1 MLLREPLGGLRRGER
16 LAWYDDLVIRT
27 EHERPSRPPTRPTRR
42 PPSVEPDEP
51 GSRGGVA
58 AALLE
63 FGRSGRI
70 SEAFGAAA
78 FTPKL
83 EANQLI
89 IADPFAFA
97 SLHGVVFDQGIPAE
111 KRGRRRTS
119 CTIDSDT

>member
-1 MLLREPLGGLRRGER
+1 
-16 LAWYDDLVIRT
+16 
-27 EHERPSRPPTRPTRR
+27 
-42 PPSVEPDEP
+42 
-51 GSRGGVA
+51 VA